1 MHLTHTSHK
10 TKGMLFFIHQEASE
24 ISSFR
29 EKIEA
34 DDFLTIALNLGES
47 QQVIINGIAHI
58 FPQFSIV
65 PLVAN
70 QVFKFEHAAQITL
83 WHYSRDFYCLV
94 DNYFEL
100 SCLGLL
106 FSGFNGNLFLKLDEQ
121 YIKKLELLLQMFIEE
136 FKNTDTIQTDMLQT
150 LLKHLIIITT
160 RLAKE
165 QYLSGRVY
173 EEEKFDLIR
182 QFNLLVEYHYRKEHQ
197 VQFYAGLLNKS
208 PKTLTNLFAHFNYS
222 TPSEIIQG
230 RVITEAKRLFL
241 YTTMSSKE
249 IAYELGF
256 SDAGH
261 FSRFFKNATKQNP
274 SELRKSA
281 ALKTGD

>member
-1 MHLTHTSHK
+1 MYLTHTSNK
-10 TKGMLFFIHQEASE
+10 TQGTLFFSHQEVSE

-29 EKIEA
+29 EKTEA
-34 DDFLTIALNLGES
+34 GDFLTIALNLQEN
-47 QQVIINGIAHI
+47 QQVIINGVAYV
-58 FPQFSIV
+58 FPQFSII

-70 QVFKFEHAAQITL
+70 QVFKFERAEQITI
-83 WHYSRDFYCLV
+83 WHYTRDFYCLV
-94 DNYFEL
+94 DNNFEL

-106 FSGFNGNLFLKLDEQ
+106 FSGFSGNLFLKLDEN
-121 YIKKLELLLQMFIEE
+121 YVKKLELLLQMFMEE
-136 FKNTDTIQTDMLQT
+136 FKTRDTIQTDMLQI
-150 LLKHLIIITT
+150 LVKHLVIITT

-165 QYLSGRVY
+165 QYLSDKVY
-173 EEEKFDLIR
+173 EEDKFDLIR
-182 QFNLLVEYHYRKEHQ
+182 QFNLLVEYHYKKEHQ

-208 PKTLTNLFAHFNYS
+208 PKTLSNVFAHFNYS

-230 RVITEAKRLFL
+230 RIITEAKRLFL
-241 YTTMSSKE
+241 YTNKSSKE

-274 SELRKSA
+274 SELRKSQS
-281 ALKTGD
+281 L